1 MERARARPS
10 VVVYGRGEVK
20 RGRASV
26 ESIRRWV
33 EGLSTL
39 QCRNFP
45 EKEDFARAE
54 APGVH
59 NRQTME
65 MRWTRTTRGSTDRL
79 RLNRWPTFYRLFRS
93 PVVRGN
99 SSRGRRFK
107 TAREPLAFA
116 VERIRALIKSL
127 ISRLPARTAS
137 RYDFCLSLPRM
148 MSGLNFACL
157 SKQDSAYY
165 LSSAERFMRI
175 AGSLNSKSIE

>member
-65 MRWTRTTRGSTDRL
+65 MGWTRRTTRGSTDQL
-79 RLNRWPTFYRLFRS
+79 RLNSWRTFLLTEFSDRLSFEEIHREVDDLKLLAS
-93 PVVRGN
+93 P
-99 SSRGRRFK
+99 
-107 TAREPLAFA
+107 
-116 VERIRALIKSL
+116 
-127 ISRLPARTAS
+127 
-137 RYDFCLSLPRM
+137 
-148 MSGLNFACL
+148 
-157 SKQDSAYY
+157 
-165 LSSAERFMRI
+165 
-175 AGSLNSKSIE
+175 

>member
-79 RLNRWPTFYRLFRS
+79 QLNRWPTFFLTDFSDRPSFEEIHREVDDLKLLAS
-93 PVVRGN
+93 P
-99 SSRGRRFK
+99 
-107 TAREPLAFA
+107 
-116 VERIRALIKSL
+116 
-127 ISRLPARTAS
+127 
-137 RYDFCLSLPRM
+137 
-148 MSGLNFACL
+148 
-157 SKQDSAYY
+157 
-165 LSSAERFMRI
+165 
-175 AGSLNSKSIE
+175 